1 MNSFG
6 QRLLSARKIAGM
18 TLQQLA
24 DKMNIE
30 ISKQALSQFEK
41 GQTKPTS
48 KVVISIANALG
59 QPVDYFFMQTEVKI
73 KNLEFRTKIKLT
85 QKEIESIRFQAIAY
99 IEKFC
104 EIERILNIKRP
115 FIKPL
120 KKTKACDD
128 SDVEKR
134 TVEIRQEWSLG
145 FAPIIDVIKLLE
157 EHNIKIL
164 EVDAPEGFSGMSLL
178 ADDMAIIVLNK
189 NINIVRKRLTAL
201 HELAHLIFTFPEDMN
216 EQETERL
223 CLSFAGAFLLPKE
236 KFINELGENRTSL
249 ILEELISLENYYG
262 ISVQAIMWRA
272 LNIGIV
278 SESKFNKYY
287 RWLNKSGNLKV
298 ELGSFKGIEKPIKFN
313 RLIYKAMSLN
323 IITNSK
329 AAALLDT
336 PLNEIENDITRIL

>member
-6 QRLLSARKIAGM
+6 QRLLSSRKIAGM

-24 DKMNIE
+24 DSMNIE
-30 ISKQALSQFEK
+30 ISKQALSQFEQGK
-41 GQTKPTS
+41 AKPTS
-48 KVVISIANALG
+48 KVLISLANALG
-59 QPVDYFFMQTEVKI
+59 QPVDYFFMETEVKV

-99 IEKFC
+99 IEKFY
-104 EIERILNIKRP
+104 EIERILNIKSTYLN
-115 FIKPL
+115 PL
-120 KKTKACDD
+120 KKTTAKDD

-145 FAPIIDVIKLLE
+145 LAPIIDVIKLLE
-157 EHNIKIL
+157 EHNIKIF
-164 EVDAPEGFSGMSLL
+164 EVEAPEGFSGMSLL
-178 ADDMAIIVLNK
+178 TDEIAIIVLNK

-201 HELAHLIFTFPEDMN
+201 HELAHLILTFPKEMD

-236 KFINELGENRTSL
+236 IFINELGKNRTTL
-249 ILEELISLENYYG
+249 ILEELISIENYYG

-272 LNIGIV
+272 LNLSIV
-278 SESKFNKYY
+278 SEPKFNKYY
-287 RWLNKSGNLKV
+287 RWLNKSGNLKI
-298 ELGSFKGIEKPIKFN
+298 ELGSFSGIEKPMKFK
-313 RLIYKAMSLN
+313 RLVYKAMSLD

-329 AAALLDT
+329 AAALLDI
-336 PLNEIENDITRIL
+336 PLDEIENNITRII